1 MDKFVFLYNGYGWF
15 LKLDSLDML
24 NRYMREI
31 WDIRKAECLS
41 DLERIRKKLHPT
53 SDITTLC
60 QILADVKG
68 TDTWYEFDVL
78 RGSQYVEMTR
88 MILEGSAL
96 YVNANGGYS
105 MTMGEAVNRYES
117 ETLMWPVFSEKD
129 IRIKKWPGGDHY
141 YAYIGAIQVKE
152 SDTLKWDSESD
163 ARMAAMRYVNR
174 KRPAMG

>member
-24 NRYMREI
+24 NRYVKEI

-41 DLERIRKKLHPT
+41 DLERIRNKLHST
-53 SDITTLC
+53 SDIATLC

-68 TDTWYEFDVL
+68 TDTWQEFEVL
-78 RGSQYVEMTR
+78 RESQYAEMTR
-88 MILEGSAL
+88 MILEGSTL

-105 MTMGEAVNRYES
+105 MTMGEAVNRCES

-141 YAYIGAIQVKE
+141 YAYIGPIQVKE

-163 ARMAAMRYVNR
+163 ARMAAIRYVKKKQHMN
-174 KRPAMG
+174 

>member
-1 MDKFVFLYNGYGWF
+1 MDKFVFLYNGYG
-15 LKLDSLDML
+15 L

-41 DLERIRKKLHPT
+41 DLERIRKKLHST
-53 SDITTLC
+53 SDIATLC

-68 TDTWYEFDVL
+68 TDTWQEFEAL
-78 RGSQYVEMTR
+78 RESQYAEMTR
-88 MILEGSAL
+88 MILEGSTL

-105 MTMGEAVNRYES
+105 MTMGEAVNRCES

-141 YAYIGAIQVKE
+141 YAYIGPIQVKE

-163 ARMAAMRYVNR
+163 ARMAAMRYVNW
-174 KRPAMG
+174 KRPAMR

>member
-53 SDITTLC
+53 SDIATLC

-68 TDTWYEFDVL
+68 TDTWYEFQKL
-78 RGSQYVEMTR
+78 QKSQCDEMTR
-88 MILEGSAL
+88 MILEGSTL

-105 MTMGEAVNRYES
+105 IHMNDAVNRYES
-117 ETLMWPVFSEKD
+117 ETLMWPVFSKED
-129 IRIKKWPGGDHY
+129 IRIKKWPGGTHY
-141 YAYIGAIQVKE
+141 YAYIGPIQVKE

>member
-1 MDKFVFLYNGYGWF
+1 M
-15 LKLDSLDML
+15 
-24 NRYMREI
+24 
-31 WDIRKAECLS
+31 IR
-41 DLERIRKKLHPT
+41 
-53 SDITTLC
+53 
-60 QILADVKG
+60 
-68 TDTWYEFDVL
+68 
-78 RGSQYVEMTR
+78 
-88 MILEGSAL
+88 EGSTL

-141 YAYIGAIQVKE
+141 YAYIGPIQVQE

-174 KRPAMG
+174 KRPAIR